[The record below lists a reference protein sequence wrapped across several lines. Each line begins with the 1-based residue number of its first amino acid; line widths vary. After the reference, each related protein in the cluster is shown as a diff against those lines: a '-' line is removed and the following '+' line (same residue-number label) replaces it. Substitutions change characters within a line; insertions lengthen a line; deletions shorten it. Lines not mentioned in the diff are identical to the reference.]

1 MKRYIMF
8 ISSMLIFGTIGIFR
22 RYIPISSGMM
32 AVFRGIIG
40 SLFLYIYIRFR
51 RAEIINKIEKKQLF
65 FLAVTG
71 GLIGVN
77 WIMLFEAYNYT
88 TVATATMCYYMEPT
102 IVVLISPIILREKL
116 PARKL
121 ICAIFAMVG
130 MVLVSGLIEGN
141 SIGSKDIKGILFGLG
156 AASLYASVVILNKKI
171 VVHDFY
177 QKTIIQLA
185 AAAVVLTPYVL
196 LTEDFGKIVINPT
209 VVALLMVVGIVH
221 TGIAYALYFGGMA
234 ELKAQSVAILSYI
247 DPVAALILS
256 AVILKERMSI
266 WGIIGSAVIIASA
279 MISERNNEKMQIEN

>member
-1 MKRYIMF
+1 MNKKKRLLQGPLMY
-8 ISSMLIFGTIGIFR
+8 L
-22 RYIPISSGMM
+22 
-32 AVFRGIIG
+32 
-40 SLFLYIYIRFR
+40 LL
-51 RAEIINKIEKKQLF
+51 
-65 FLAVTG
+65 LAVI
-71 GLIGVN
+71 LSVV
-77 WIMLFEAYNYT
+77 WMLGSG
-88 TVATATMCYYMEPT
+88 
-102 IVVLISPIILREKL
+102 SPVESVTLSYSDFLEWVQADLRADSGEKL
-116 PARKL
+116 TGKQIL
-121 ICAIFAMVG
+121 CFVMSTLG
-130 MVLVSGLIEGN
+130 LVMITGLGDLGG
-141 SIGSKDIKGILFGLG
+141 GSNGVGILFGLG

-247 DPVAALILS
+247 DPVAALVLS